1 MLGTEPT
8 AATGHIQKWVGGELK
23 TQNSK
28 LKTLVGASIALF
40 VFVAGCGK
48 EGMPLPPE
56 IKVAE
61 RTTDLTAFQEGGVAV
76 LEWSYPSMTTDG
88 GALTDLEVIQIWRA
102 SLPKGQEPP
111 PPVSS
116 QDRQM
121 RRQLLE
127 TQGEVIPTLEPE
139 ALAEIT
145 RGSSL
150 VFRDDLSA
158 WRASAADAEETIIWY
173 GVRTVCCKRRES
185 ALSNI
190 VRLLPQLPPDPP
202 AGLQLQAGLDGI
214 SLEWTAAGDA
224 LVLVERSPDGARWTR
239 VTEEPI
245 SETGWLDSEA
255 AQGQSWSYRLRA
267 VSRVEGGGRV
277 IGEPSPPARIDHPD
291 TYPPAKPEGV
301 VCLPEGQ
308 RVRVRWQPVAGA
320 AVYELTR
327 QRGET
332 RTEVLAGDHSSVE
345 FTDPKPPLGEITYL
359 VVARDAA
366 GNRSEAAS
374 CTVVMGAAP

>member
-1 MLGTEPT
+1 MM
-8 AATGHIQKWVGGELK
+8 A
-23 TQNSK
+23 
-28 LKTLVGASIALF
+28 F
-40 VFVAGCGK
+40 GCGK

-61 RTTDLTAFQEGGVAV
+61 RTTDLTAYQEGGVAV

-88 GALTDLEVIQIWRA
+88 SALTDLEAIQIWRA

-127 TQGEVIPTLEPE
+127 TQGEVLQTLEPE

-158 WRASAADAEETIIWY
+158 WRASAADAEETIVWY

-190 VRLLPQLPPDPP
+190 VRLLPQMPPDPP
-202 AGLQLQAGLDGI
+202 AGLQLQAGLEGI
-214 SLEWTAAGDA
+214 SLEWTAAGDT

-245 SETGWLDSEA
+245 SETGWRDTEA
-255 AQGQSWSYRLRA
+255 AQGRSWSYRLRA

-291 TYPPAKPEGV
+291 TYPPATPEGV

-308 RVRVRWQPVAGA
+308 RVRVRWQPAAGA

-332 RTEVLAGDHSSVE
+332 PPEVLAGDHSSVE
-345 FTDPKPPLGEITYL
+345 FTDAEPPLGEITYL
-359 VVARDAA
+359 VVARDEA

-374 CTVVMGAAP
+374 CVVVMGAAP

>member
-1 MLGTEPT
+1 
-8 AATGHIQKWVGGELK
+8 
-23 TQNSK
+23 
-28 LKTLVGASIALF
+28 
-40 VFVAGCGK
+40 
-48 EGMPLPPE
+48 MPLPPE

-61 RTTDLTAFQEGGVAV
+61 RTTDLTAFQEGDEAV

-88 GALTDLEVIQIWRA
+88 GALTDLEGIQVWRA

-127 TQGEVIPTLEPE
+127 TQGEVIQTLDPK

-150 VFRDDLSA
+150 VFRDDLSS
-158 WRASAADAEETIIWY
+158 WRATAADAEETIIWY
-173 GVRTVCCKRRES
+173 GVRTVCCRRRES
-185 ALSNI
+185 VLSNI
-190 VRLLPQLPPDPP
+190 VRLLPQTPPDPP
-202 AGLQLQAGLDGI
+202 VDLQLKAGIEGI
-214 SLEWTAAGDA
+214 NLEWTATDGAW
-224 LVLVERSPDGARWTR
+224 VLVERSPDGARWTR
-239 VTEEPI
+239 VTEEPV
-245 SETGWLDSEA
+245 SETGWRDTDA

-267 VSRVEGGGRV
+267 VSRVDGGGRV
-277 IGEPSPPARIDHPD
+277 VGEPSQPARIDHPD
-291 TYPPAKPEGV
+291 TYPPTAPQGV

-308 RVRVRWQPVAGA
+308 QVRVRWQPAVGA

-327 QRGET
+327 QHAKT
-332 RTEVLAGDHSSVE
+332 RPEVLAGDHSSVE
-345 FTDPKPPLGEITYL
+345 FTDPKPPLGEITYF
-359 VVARDAA
+359 VVAKDEA